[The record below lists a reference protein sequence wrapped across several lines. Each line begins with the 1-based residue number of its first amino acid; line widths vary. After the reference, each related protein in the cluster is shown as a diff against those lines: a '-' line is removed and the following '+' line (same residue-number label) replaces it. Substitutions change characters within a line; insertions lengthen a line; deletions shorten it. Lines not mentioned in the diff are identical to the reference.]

1 MSSEIQMYKFVFQGE
16 TMAKEK
22 ASQTSTGPTLAPTQQ
37 SITQNSTSNLYG
49 NAFVQQ
55 QMSQGASNMSLGS
68 TNMTTGGS
76 SSQGTSSIN
85 NGGSKVNSS
94 GGNSGGSTSGS
105 TTGSSGGGIQ
115 RGNGPIIES
124 LFSPDYMVEPTQ
136 STNVLVQGSNLS
148 NNGQINWDANWHGP
162 NGFQKKSPTPHAG
175 PNIDVP
181 FNFGEINPL
190 RPHDRIRLDVTAR
203 TPGATDS
210 ETREFIVRPN
220 GGGGGDG
227 DTGSN
232 TMVFHDFD
240 NNANKDISLTHT
252 GDIQSVVSES
262 KPAPDGLYSTD
273 MSAKHYRIKMN
284 SNYENISVTGPGSEA
299 AGGAKDA
306 GISVARVFKES
317 PSVYRVWFNRS
328 KGANT
333 YVNQFSVNGTKE

>member
-1 MSSEIQMYKFVFQGE
+1 
-16 TMAKEK
+16 MAKEK
-22 ASQTSTGPTLAPTQQ
+22 SSQTSAGSELSTSQQ
-37 SITQNSTSNLYG
+37 NITQHSTSNSYG
-49 NAFVQQ
+49 NSFVQQ
-55 QMSQGASNMSLGS
+55 QMNQGPSNISLGAA
-68 TNMTTGGS
+68 NMTIGGGS
-76 SSQGTSSIN
+76 STQTSSNISTGGN
-85 NGGSKVNSS
+85 NSNSGGSAGGKVGSGIS
-94 GGNSGGSTSGS
+94 GGNSSIGG
-105 TTGSSGGGIQ
+105 SGGGLQ
-115 RGNGPIIES
+115 QGTGPIIET

-148 NNGQINWDANWHGP
+148 NNGQISWDADWEGP
-162 NGFQKKSPTPHAG
+162 NGYHKKAATPQVG
-175 PNIDVP
+175 QNINVP
-181 FNFGEINPL
+181 FNFSDINPL
-190 RPHDRIRLDVTAR
+190 RPQDRIRFNVTAR
-203 TPGATDS
+203 ANNQTDS
-210 ETREFIVRPN
+210 ESRDFIVA
-220 GGGGGDG
+220 GGTGGADQGFDMLVNH
-227 DTGSN
+227 S
-232 TMVFHDFD
+232 FD

-262 KPAPDGLYSTD
+262 KVAPDGLYSTD